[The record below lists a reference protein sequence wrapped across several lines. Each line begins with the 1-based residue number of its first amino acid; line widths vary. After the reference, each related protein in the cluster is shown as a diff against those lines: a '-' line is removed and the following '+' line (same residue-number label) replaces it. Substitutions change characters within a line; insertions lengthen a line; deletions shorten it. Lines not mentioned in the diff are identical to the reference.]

1 MNIIIQ
7 SLGFKAGD
15 ALKTLI
21 REKLNQL
28 KSDRISGATVTLFK
42 GADTEQADNYCE
54 IRLDM
59 PGNDPFVKRQDAH
72 FETAVHQCTEVLKK
86 IIQEQKEKHIR
97 ERQGSAELI
106 QDAIN
111 QAETGEDPELEDVV
125 KKWAVE

>member
-7 SLGFKAGD
+7 SLGFKASD
-15 ALKTLI
+15 ALEALI
-21 REKLNQL
+21 SEKLHQL
-28 KSDRISGATVTLFK
+28 KSDRINSATVTLFK
-42 GADTEQADNYCE
+42 GPDAEQQDNYCE

-72 FETAVHQCTEVLKK
+72 FETAVHQCMEVLKK
-86 IIQEQKEKHIR
+86 VLQEQKEKHIR

-111 QAETGEDPELEDVV
+111 QAETDQDPELEEVV
-125 KKWAVE
+125 K

>member
-7 SLGFKAGD
+7 SLGFKASD
-15 ALKTLI
+15 SLEALIT
-21 REKLNQL
+21 EKLNQL

-42 GADTEQADNYCE
+42 GPGTEQAGNYCE
-54 IRLDM
+54 MRLDM

-72 FETAVHQCTEVLKK
+72 FETAVQQCIEVLKK
-86 IIQEQKEKHIR
+86 VIQEQKEKHIR

-111 QAETGEDPELEDVV
+111 QAETGEDPELEEVV
-125 KKWAVE
+125 KLRAVE